1 MHRRHDHRTHF
12 SLLSSDP
19 RKGKV
24 QDWREDPGSL
34 AGPGH
39 QKTLGVKGGRV
50 AVRREEKVRPHVK
63 KCRCFLLV
71 GMARG

>member
-1 MHRRHDHRTHF
+1 MHRRHDDRTHF

-24 QDWREDPGSL
+24 QEWR
-34 AGPGH
+34 GH
-39 QKTLGVKGGRV
+39 QKTLGVKDRRT
-50 AVRREEKVRPHVK
+50 AMRREEKVRPHMK